1 MSLNRTRP
9 NETREPEFVE
19 LPDGRKRLVRFFAL
33 PNGTNITDGLVQAW
47 GTADAGPATGTTAG
61 FAGLRLVDQRLVKI
75 NEQSFW
81 QATFEEIPA
90 TAEVQVGGNTTL
102 KLTDGRTGYEAE
114 FLQFSAGT
122 YTPGTVGT
130 TTAPGDANAFLQ
142 KEEATS
148 DGTLRRIK
156 RTYIYAGTIRTSTEF
171 KNNGLLELRTI
182 VSVKTVPSTPGGF
195 TLVSTQADPSAGL
208 PVYTYTFAQGVG
220 EISRSVDYSQSGD
233 QGTTGIT
240 RTTIRY
246 LVAPAGT
253 IQPTTLSGSVL
264 VGQDVSEQDGHRVW
278 VTTWAKGIGEIS
290 RSVDYSQSGDQGT
303 TGITRTTIRYL
314 VAPAGTIQPTSLS
327 GSVLVG
333 QDVSEQDGHRVWVT
347 QWAKGIGEISRS
359 VDYSQSSDQG
369 TTGITRTT
377 IRYLV
382 APAGTIQPTT
392 LSGSVLVGQDVSEQ
406 AGHRVWVTT
415 WAKGIGEIS
424 RSIDYS
430 QSSDEG
436 TTGITR
442 TTIRYLVAPA
452 GTIQPTTLSGSVLVG
467 QDVSEQ
473 DGHRVWVTTWVK
485 GLGAAGV
492 GIRVREDS
500 SIVYTVTDFAA
511 SATTPAYP
519 GSGTAYLVQLD
530 QEPNS
535 GYFVNRATYIKLP
548 PDYTRPIQVEFR
560 KPGLIVA
567 ANPPTITPP
576 CSLDLIGTETV
587 SYSTSQNAAV
597 VYKISSYCSVY
608 EIYKRSLDGA
618 EFSKVD
624 DTPGYLGSSTLVGT
638 NTVYRGISV
647 LSFNVTVSASSPTTL
662 PTGVQT
668 VRVGCEKYLT
678 ATNGTVIWRN
688 STVTADVT

>member
-1 MSLNRTRP
+1 
-9 NETREPEFVE
+9 
-19 LPDGRKRLVRFFAL
+19 
-33 PNGTNITDGLVQAW
+33 
-47 GTADAGPATGTTAG
+47 
-61 FAGLRLVDQRLVKI
+61 
-75 NEQSFW
+75 
-81 QATFEEIPA
+81 
-90 TAEVQVGGNTTL
+90 
-102 KLTDGRTGYEAE
+102 
-114 FLQFSAGT
+114 
-122 YTPGTVGT
+122 
-130 TTAPGDANAFLQ
+130 
-142 KEEATS
+142 
-148 DGTLRRIK
+148 
-156 RTYIYAGTIRTSTEF
+156 
-171 KNNGLLELRTI
+171 
-182 VSVKTVPSTPGGF
+182 
-195 TLVSTQADPSAGL
+195 
-208 PVYTYTFAQGVG
+208 
-220 EISRSVDYSQSGD
+220 
-233 QGTTGIT
+233 
-240 RTTIRY
+240 
-246 LVAPAGT
+246 
-253 IQPTTLSGSVL
+253 
-264 VGQDVSEQDGHRVW
+264 
-278 VTTWAKGIGEIS
+278 
-290 RSVDYSQSGDQGT
+290 
-303 TGITRTTIRYL
+303 
-314 VAPAGTIQPTSLS
+314 
-327 GSVLVG
+327 
-333 QDVSEQDGHRVWVT
+333 VT
-347 QWAKGIGEISRS
+347 QWAKGIGEISRCI
-359 VDYSQSSDQG
+359 DYSQSSDQG

-406 AGHRVWVTT
+406 
-415 WAKGIGEIS
+415 
-424 RSIDYS
+424 
-430 QSSDEG
+430 
-436 TTGITR
+436 
-442 TTIRYLVAPA
+442 
-452 GTIQPTTLSGSVLVG
+452 
-467 QDVSEQ
+467 
-473 DGHRVWVTTWVK
+473 DGHRIWTTTWVK
-485 GLGAAGV
+485 GLGAAGIS
-492 GIRVREDS
+492 IRVREDS
-500 SIVYTVTDFAA
+500 SIIYTVTDFAA

-668 VRVGCEKYLT
+668 VRVECEKYLT